1 MKLQDIFDQLSDG
14 EFSQLSIGGADA
26 GVIDDTNY
34 LKVLGHVNLGL
45 TALFTRFTLKEGRIY
60 VPLVDNT
67 ETYVLSP
74 ADILKITK
82 VETDDGIEVPL
93 NQESN
98 IYSCFTPS
106 MGTLRVPEIVVDQG
120 SDLPDLLKTEG
131 FTVVYRANHPKLALQ
146 MGVLD
151 PSTVDI
157 ELPSSHLLP
166 LLYFVASR
174 VHNPIGMNNE
184 FHAGNS
190 YYKKYEAACQEL
202 EMKGI
207 QIDQGDVNTRLERG
221 GWV

>member
-1 MKLQDIFDQLSDG
+1 MKLQDIFDQLSAG

-67 ETYVLSP
+67 ETYVLIP
-74 ADILKITK
+74 ADILKITN
-82 VETDDGIEVPL
+82 VETDAGFEMPL
-93 NQESN
+93 NQKSDM
-98 IYSCFTPS
+98 YSCFTPS
-106 MGTLRVPEIVVDQG
+106 LATLRFPEIVVEQG
-120 SDLPDLLKTEG
+120 GDLPDLLKTEG
-131 FTVVYRANHPKLALQ
+131 FTVVYRANHPKLALE

-151 PSTVDI
+151 PLTVEV

-202 EMKGI
+202 EMRGI
-207 QIDQGDVNTRLERG
+207 QVDQGDQNTRLERG

>member
-1 MKLQDIFDQLSDG
+1 MKLQEVFDQLSDG

-26 GVIDDTNY
+26 GVIDETNY
-34 LKVLGHVNLGL
+34 SKVLGHINLGL
-45 TALFTRFTLKEGRIY
+45 TALFTRFSLKEGRVY
-60 VPLVDNT
+60 VPLVANT

-82 VETDDGIEVPL
+82 VETDDGIEIPL

-98 IYSCFTPS
+98 IYSCFTPAMS
-106 MGTLRVPEIVVDQG
+106 TLRIPEIIVDQG
-120 SDLPDLLKTEG
+120 SELPDLLKTAG
-131 FTVVYRANHPKLALQ
+131 FTVVYRANHPKLAVQL
-146 MGVLD
+146 GLLS
-151 PSTVDI
+151 PSTLEV

-190 YYKKYEAACQEL
+190 YYKKYEHACQEL
-202 EMKGI
+202 EGKGI
-207 QIDQGDVNTRLERG
+207 QVDQGDQNTRLERN
-221 GWV
+221 GWI